1 MCVCVRSKTK
11 CRSSR
16 GSAAAVSW
24 CGQAAPCLAGKAPLL
39 SLPSVYSSNSIAVEC
54 GIHPLASS
62 VRVPPSSLFSS
73 PSSHHITSVGLEKQV
88 DFVGRIA
95 LSSKYLALVEAFVA
109 TLPSHLFLHIFIISL
124 GVVFGQRRC
133 SILGTATSAHC
144 CTLAVY

>member
-1 MCVCVRSKTK
+1 MCARSKTK

-24 CGQAAPCLAGKAPLL
+24 CGPAAPCLAGKAPLL
-39 SLPSVYSSNSIAVEC
+39 SLPSVYIAVEC
-54 GIHPLASS
+54 GIHPLTSS

-95 LSSKYLALVEAFVA
+95 LSSKYLALFEPFVA